1 MSRTP
6 HSNARIPHASGKR
19 LPQMAPGIATL
30 FDRGFALQREGRLDE
45 ARALYEQV
53 LSHSPRDF
61 DTLHLLG
68 VIAARTRDP
77 ARAVDLI
84 SRAIVV
90 CPTVAAAHSNLGA
103 ALKELKRLNEAVVCY
118 ERAIALQPDTPEA
131 HSNLGNALRELRRP
145 QEALVSYDRAIALRP
160 DYADA
165 HYNRGH
171 ALKDLR
177 RMEESASSYARAL
190 ELNPTQPFL
199 LGTLIHALHQICAW
213 TDFETNNQ
221 FLASQVASRQPIAPP
236 FTVFAAL
243 DDLRLQKVAA
253 EVWVQAKCPPQD
265 ALGPFVPGPPRDK
278 IRLGYYSADFYDH
291 ATCYLMAELF
301 EAHDRDRFELFA
313 FSFGPDVND
322 GMRQRVSAA
331 FDHFID
337 IRSLSDLE
345 AARLSR
351 QQGIDIAIDLKG
363 HTQDSRPGLFAHRC
377 APVQVNYLGYPGT
390 MGAPY
395 MDYLIA
401 DRVLIPPGREAH
413 YTEKIV
419 RLPHTYQVND
429 TKRTISP
436 TIYTRGTLNLPPE
449 SFVFCCFNNS
459 FKITPQTF
467 ASWMRILKAVDA
479 SVLWLLEDTPVATRN
494 LQAQAQALGVAA
506 SRLVFGPRMP
516 LAEHLAR
523 HRCADLF
530 LDTLPCNAHTTTSD
544 ALWAGLPVLTLPGES
559 FAARVSASLLK
570 AIGLP
575 ELIADTPAHYEQ
587 LAISLATQTGVLQ
600 GLRDRIQAHRLRTPL
615 YDTPLFTHH
624 MERAYVQMHR
634 RQREGL
640 PPDHFDLQPES
651 AARAL

>member
-1 MSRTP
+1 MSRP
-6 HSNARIPHASGKR
+6 PRQPARHPNRGKS
-19 LPQMAPGIATL
+19 LPRPAL
-30 FDRGFALQREGRLDE
+30 FDQAFALHQQGKLDE

-53 LSHSPRDF
+53 LQHNPRDF
-61 DTLHLLG
+61 DALHLLG

-77 ARAVDLI
+77 ARAVELI
-84 SRAIVV
+84 GRAIEVN
-90 CPTVAAAHSNLGA
+90 PGVAAAHSNRGA
-103 ALKELKRLNEAVVCY
+103 ALKELKRLDEAVASY

-145 QEALVSYDRAIALRP
+145 QEALACYDRAIALKP

-177 RMEESASSYARAL
+177 RLDASATSYARAL
-190 ELNPTQPFL
+190 ELNPSQPFL
-199 LGTLIHALHQICAW
+199 VGTLIHAFHQVCAW

-221 FLASQVASRQPIAPP
+221 FLAAQVASRQPAAPP
-236 FTVFAAL
+236 FAVFAAL
-243 DDLRLQKVAA
+243 DDAALQKVAS

-265 ALGPFVPGPPRDK
+265 TLGPILPRPRGDK

-351 QQGIDIAIDLKG
+351 ELGIDIAIDLKG
-363 HTQDSRPGLFAHRC
+363 HTQDSRPGIFACRC

-390 MGAPY
+390 MGASY

-401 DRVLIPPGREAH
+401 DRVLVPKGSEVH
-413 YTEKIV
+413 YTEKV
-419 RLPHTYQVND
+419 VYLPHSYQVND
-429 TKRTISP
+429 TQRTIAP
-436 TIYTRGTLNLPPE
+436 TAYAREALGLPRDG
-449 SFVFCCFNNS
+449 FVFCCFNNS

-467 ASWMRILKAVDA
+467 ERWMRILQAVPA
-479 SVLWLLEDTPVATRN
+479 SVLWLLDDNPDATRH
-494 LQAQAQALGVAA
+494 LQQAAQALGVQA
-506 SRLVFGPRMP
+506 SRLVFAPRMP
-516 LAEHLAR
+516 LPEHLAR
-523 HRCADLF
+523 HRCAGLF

-559 FAARVSASLLK
+559 FAARVSASLLH

-575 ELIADTPAHYEQ
+575 DLIAQSPAHYEQ
-587 LAISLATQTGVLQ
+587 QAIALATDPAMLQ
-600 GLRDRIQAHRLRTPL
+600 SLRDRIQANRLSAPL
-615 YDTPLFTHH
+615 YDTPRFARHIEH
-624 MERAYVQMHR
+624 AYVLMHE
-634 RQREGL
+634 RQSNGL
-640 PPDHFDLQPES
+640 APHALHLQP
-651 AARAL
+651 